1 MDKPPGDHRKYFYPL
16 PIPLPEDVVTVE
28 IPAWQQAVDTV
39 RLRAEQATPLDLFIA
54 HHEPEGMDGLQF
66 RNELQLLL
74 DYVFYCG
81 SKS

>member
-1 MDKPPGDHRKYFYPL
+1 MEEKKYFYPQ

-28 IPAWQQAVDTV
+28 IPAWQQAADAA
-39 RLRAEQATPLDLFIA
+39 RLRGGQCTPLDLFVY
-54 HHEPEGMDGLQF
+54 HHEPSGMDELQF
-66 RNELQLLL
+66 RADLQLLL